1 MTNWKFAEVKS
12 IVQRVHPSTTARAS
26 FLVYG
31 EQTNWLNT
39 LKESDVHQFI
49 ANLGKEGWELV
60 SHSRE
65 DKYDDKIEYWIF
77 KRPMEEENG
86 DK

>member
-1 MTNWKFAEVKS
+1 MTKWKFAEVKI
-12 IVQRVHPSTTARAS
+12 IVQRTHPETTTRAT

-31 EQTNWLNT
+31 EEKERLET
-39 LKESDVHQFI
+39 LKESDIHQLI

-77 KRPMEEENG
+77 KQPIEENS
-86 DK
+86 DE